1 MEEMRNEHTIFVG
14 KSAGDRSLLKPS
26 HRLEDDIKIY
36 NIIWRNVEWIYV
48 TGEVLMLAFVQLL
61 MNIGCLHQL
70 SRLVINVSK
79 RPLLDVDAK
88 LSQTHENTLFREKV
102 SLLITENIS

>member
-14 KSAGDRSLLKPS
+14 KSAGDRSLWRPS

-36 NIIWRNVEWIYV
+36 HIIWRNVELIYV
-48 TGEVLMLAFVQLL
+48 TGEVLMLAFVQRL
-61 MNIGCLHQL
+61 MNVGCLHQL

-79 RPLLDVDAK
+79 LPLLDVDAK
-88 LSQTHENTLFREKV
+88 LSQTHENTFV
-102 SLLITENIS
+102 SRKIIAVNY